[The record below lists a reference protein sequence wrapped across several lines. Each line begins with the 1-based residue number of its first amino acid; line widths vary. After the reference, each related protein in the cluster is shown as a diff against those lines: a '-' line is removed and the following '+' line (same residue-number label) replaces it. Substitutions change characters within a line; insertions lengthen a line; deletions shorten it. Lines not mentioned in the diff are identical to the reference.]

1 MLTNKMMSMRITIKE
16 IILFSLPIIF
26 GQLGQ
31 MLIGAGDVLVAGKY
45 STQVLAAIGVANGI
59 QGPILMTGIGLLMG
73 IAPILSQLRGEGQ
86 SSEMHAYDVLFYA
99 LMVSIIIVSLQ
110 WIFILF
116 LPYFG
121 FSTELTPFIED
132 YLKITSFSLPGFIF
146 FLALKEF
153 LQSQEKIIL
162 PNALS
167 LFAVIL
173 NLAGNYLLVFGMY
186 GFPALGEK
194 GLAYMSFITRWF
206 MGGTLFFFCLPYIK
220 ISLPIS
226 KKMLQAV
233 ASLSVPIA
241 FSILAEVLAFSVVSI
256 LAGKMDLNQAAAH
269 NVILTLASITF
280 MTPLAVSS
288 AASVKIGHSYGA
300 RDAVRLKLLAKI
312 CFAISFI
319 FMSFSALTYWT
330 IPTTLL
336 SIFTDDP
343 HVIAIG
349 VKMLVVVAI
358 FQVFDG
364 SQVTLGGI
372 LRGMGESKLIL
383 ITTMIGHWVLG
394 FPLGLYLAYQ
404 KHYQVLGLWIG
415 LALGLCFIG
424 VRLLYKTDQR
434 IRNLTFS

>member
-1 MLTNKMMSMRITIKE
+1 MVRMRVTIKE

-31 MLIGAGDVLVAGKY
+31 MLIGAGDILIAGKY

-59 QGPILMTGIGLLMG
+59 QGPILMTGLGLLMG
-73 IAPILSQLRGEGQ
+73 VAPILSQLRGEGH
-86 SSEMHAYDVLFYA
+86 SSDHHIYDVLFYA
-99 LMVSIIIVSLQ
+99 LMVSLLIVLLQ
-110 WIFILF
+110 WIFIIL
-116 LPYFG
+116 LPTFG
-121 FSTELTPFIED
+121 FPAELTPFIRD
-132 YLKITSFSLPGFIF
+132 YLEITMFSLPGFIF

-162 PNALS
+162 SNVLS
-167 LFAVIL
+167 IFAVVL
-173 NLAGNYLLVFGMY
+173 NLVGNYILVFGKF
-186 GFPALGEK
+186 GFPAYGEK

-220 ISLPIS
+220 ISQPIS
-226 KKMLQAV
+226 KKMLKAIG
-233 ASLSVPIA
+233 ALSVPIA
-241 FSILAEVLAFSVVSI
+241 FSILAEVLAFSIVSI
-256 LAGKMDLNQAAAH
+256 LAGKMDLHQAAAH

-280 MTPLAVSS
+280 MIPLAVSS

-300 RDAVRLKLLAKI
+300 RDGERLKLLAKI
-312 CFAISFI
+312 CFSISFI

-330 IPTTLL
+330 IPKQLL
-336 SIFTDDP
+336 GIFTDDP
-343 HVIAIG
+343 NVIAVG

-383 ITTMIGHWVLG
+383 VTTMIGHWFLG
-394 FPLGLYLAYQ
+394 FPLGLYLAYH
-404 KHYQVLGLWIG
+404 KHYQVLGFWIG